1 MMPNNVHDYTYTA
14 AAAAHDYTY
23 TAAAAAAAAAAAVMV
38 AIGPWQVVRLQEA
51 ESSGQL
57 VPTAGLLP
65 TPSPRS
71 IGK

>member
-1 MMPNNVHDYTYTA
+1 MMPNKV
-14 AAAAHDYTY
+14 HDYTY
-23 TAAAAAAAAAAAVMV
+23 TAAAAAAAVMV
-38 AIGPWQVVRLQEA
+38 AIHPWQVARLREA

-65 TPSPRS
+65 TPSPRG